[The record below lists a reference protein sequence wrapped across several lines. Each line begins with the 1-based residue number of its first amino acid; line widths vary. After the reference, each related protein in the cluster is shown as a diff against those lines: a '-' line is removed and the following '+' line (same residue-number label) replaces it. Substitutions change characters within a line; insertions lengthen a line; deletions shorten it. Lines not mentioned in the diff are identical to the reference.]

1 MTATA
6 TNKSVTLISCTNM
19 AASGILVQGK
29 QISDDWQVH
38 AEGCRDLKEMQ
49 SIFGRVARHAFQKF
63 DSLVAARDNFNAE
76 MGAGGSAGF
85 TDEEGGWD
93 FNRDVSVKPC
103 CK

>member
-1 MTATA
+1 
-6 TNKSVTLISCTNM
+6 
-19 AASGILVQGK
+19 
-29 QISDDWQVH
+29 
-38 AEGCRDLKEMQ
+38 MQ
-49 SIFGRVARHAFQKF
+49 RIFGRFSSHAFQKF

-85 TDEEGGWD
+85 TEEEGGWD